1 MSRTRAIPP
10 GSARIGVGSLLGLP
24 AAAWAATFTV
34 TNLEDGGEG
43 SLRQA
48 VLDANAASD
57 PPHSIVFA
65 DGLGGTII
73 LESGHIAIHTALS
86 IAGPGAAELTI
97 DAQGGSRIFYVYA
110 GAANA
115 VTISGLRLTGGED
128 FAGGALVARITPLR
142 LSDCE
147 ISGNVAE
154 SSGGAL
160 HLYLS
165 DTLIEHCEISGN
177 QTTGPVSRGGG
188 IRAVR
193 SHLTLLQTRLSDNSA
208 RRGGGVHFYG
218 GDAIR
223 DLLVE
228 DAIVSGNSATV
239 GYGGYGGGLYA
250 GYGSRVIVRGS
261 EIRDNQATWSGGG
274 IEAYLASLTIED
286 SRITGNEAGFRG
298 GGFYQ
303 FGGPLEVRRSLISG
317 NTASNR
323 GGAGL
328 QRQGYYAGLPELGEG
343 TLIEDA
349 TISGNSADGRGG
361 GLFLA
366 SPKPILLRQVTV
378 SGNTSG
384 VAGGGLFFDYALDPP
399 RIEHSTVAANG
410 ADLYAGGIANNSG
423 QPVVLNHVIV
433 AGSQSNLDAPDLFGD
448 FLGKFN
454 LIGDDSGAVLDP
466 TDNLIGL
473 DARLAPLG
481 NNGGPTPTH
490 LPREDSPAIDAGA
503 PDFVPPPTA
512 DQRGLPRVTGGR
524 IDIGAT
530 ERQAQEP
537 EKVFDN
543 GFESSP

>member
-1 MSRTRAIPP
+1 MAA
-10 GSARIGVGSLLGLP
+10 GGLLGLP

-48 VLDANAASD
+48 VLDANAAPD

-65 DGLGGTII
+65 DGLGGTIV
-73 LESGHIAIHTALS
+73 LESGHIAIFTALS

-128 FAGGALVARITPLR
+128 FAGGALVARITPLK

-188 IRAVR
+188 IRAIR
-193 SHLTLLQTRLSDNSA
+193 SHLTLHQTRLSDNGA
-208 RRGGGVHFYG
+208 RRGGGVHFYSYG
-218 GDAIR
+218 EIK

-228 DAIVSGNSATV
+228 DSIVSGNLATV

-250 GYGSRVIVRGS
+250 GFGSRVIIRGS
-261 EIRDNQATWSGGG
+261 EIRDNQATRSGGG
-274 IEAYLASLTIED
+274 VEVYLASLTIED
-286 SRITGNEAGFRG
+286 SRITGNAAGFRG

-303 FGGPLEVRRSLISG
+303 FGGPLEIRRSLISG
-317 NTASNR
+317 NTAGNR
-323 GGAGL
+323 GGGGL

-349 TISGNSADGRGG
+349 TISGNGADGRGG

-366 SPKPILLRQVTV
+366 SPKPIVLRQVTV

-384 VAGGGLFFDYALDPP
+384 LAGGGLFFDYALDPP

-410 ADLYAGGIANNSG
+410 ADVYAGGIANDSG
-423 QPVVLNHVIV
+423 EPVVLNHVIV
-433 AGSQSNLDAPDLFGD
+433 AGNQDEQGAPDLSGD
-448 FLGKFN
+448 FLGTFN
-454 LIGDDSGAVLDP
+454 LIGDDAGASIDP

-481 NNGGPTPTH
+481 DNGGPTPTH
-490 LPREDSPAIDAGA
+490 LPRADSPAIDAGDPGFA
-503 PDFVPPPTA
+503 PPPAT
-512 DQRGLPRVTGGR
+512 DQRGLPRVAGGR
-524 IDIGAT
+524 IDIGAA
-530 ERQAQEP
+530 ERQALEP
-537 EKVFDN
+537 EKVFGN